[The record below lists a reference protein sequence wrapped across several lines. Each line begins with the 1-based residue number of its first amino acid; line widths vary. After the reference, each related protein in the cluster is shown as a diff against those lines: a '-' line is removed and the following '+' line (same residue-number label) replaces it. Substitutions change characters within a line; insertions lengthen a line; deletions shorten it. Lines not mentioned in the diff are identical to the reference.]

1 MLHLN
6 TRTMKKMQ
14 LLLLLLVVYLC
25 GMSQAFT
32 TEDLLK
38 FKQDTISRVYV
49 SKLKGN
55 QVFIPLDFNSSTIKD
70 MSAYREVKDFSIMK
84 VELVYSGYQKADVFS
99 QPALNVERLNELQK
113 AAPEL
118 FEGSFTIWKFIAQ
131 TDCKTEEEARA
142 LFHGFIVTYRREVPM
157 ASNPDQFKSLK
168 HTVEKYVNPNYDK
181 MVKKASL
188 GSRSDVMDV
197 APPLMN
203 LQDSTVLAVLNR
215 NKDWKN
221 TPIVCDVT
229 GSMYPYMAQT
239 LIWFKLNCKTT
250 NAKAYTFFNDGDS
263 KSDTKKVIGRTG
275 GVYTGN
281 MSVYDSVE
289 SLMFKAM
296 SMGSGGDCP
305 ENNIE
310 AILKTIKENPN
321 CKEVVMIA
329 DNYANV
335 KDFALLDQVKVPVR
349 IILCGSSTGIN
360 AQYLNIARATGGSV
374 HTMEKDITELVKM
387 AEGEEFRFKGQ
398 RFRLVDGQF
407 KAIYGV

>member
-1 MLHLN
+1 
-6 TRTMKKMQ
+6 MKKIQ
-14 LLLLLLVVYLC
+14 LLLLLLSLYL
-25 GMSQAFT
+25 GSMAQAFT

-38 FKQDTISRVYV
+38 FKQDTIGRVYI
-49 SKLKGN
+49 SKLKTN
-55 QVFIPLDFNSSTIKD
+55 QVYIPLDFNSAAIKD
-70 MSAYREVKDFSIMK
+70 MSAYREVKDYSILK

-99 QPALNVERLNELQK
+99 QPALNTERLNELQK

-118 FEGSFTIWKFIAQ
+118 FEGSLTQWKFIAQ
-131 TDCKTEEEARA
+131 TECKTEDEARA
-142 LFHGFIVTYRREVPM
+142 LFHGFIVTYRREVPI
-157 ASNPDQFKSLK
+157 AANPDQFKSLK

-188 GSRSDVMDV
+188 EGKRDLADV
-197 APPLMN
+197 APPPLMN

-239 LIWFKLNCKTT
+239 LIWFKLNCKAT

-263 KSDTKKVIGRTG
+263 KMDDKKVIGRTG

-281 MSVYDSVE
+281 MALYDSVE

-296 SMGSGGDCP
+296 SMGGGGDCP

-310 AILKTIKENPN
+310 ALLKTIKENPS

-335 KDFALLDQVKVPVR
+335 KDITLLSQVKVPVR
-349 IILCGSSTGIN
+349 IVLCGSGAGIN
-360 AQYLNIARATGGSV
+360 LQYLNIARATGGSV
-374 HTMEKDITELVKM
+374 HTMEKDITDLVKM
-387 AEGEEFRFKGQ
+387 AEGEEFVFKGQ
-398 RFRLVDGQF
+398 RFRIVDGVF
-407 KAIYGV
+407 KQIYGA